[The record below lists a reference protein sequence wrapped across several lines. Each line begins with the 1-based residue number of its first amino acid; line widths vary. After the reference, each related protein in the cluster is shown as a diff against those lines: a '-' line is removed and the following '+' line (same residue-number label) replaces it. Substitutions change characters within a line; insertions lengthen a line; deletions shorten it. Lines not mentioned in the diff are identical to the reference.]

1 MKRLLAILLFGIC
14 LMPLFSH
21 AEKIKVTLDFRHFYN
36 PEQGNYLETMMH
48 FGGYSMKYKEN
59 ASGVLQGKLN
69 ITQVFRIGDS
79 VVAFKKYEVLTPEVE
94 DSVYSDFYDIQR
106 FQLAP
111 GDYTYDITIE
121 DVYAKKAKEKTIE
134 HTQPLEILDYS
145 NKVVISRPE
154 YIEQLMPTETPNM
167 FSKSGVD
174 IIPYISDYFPAA
186 LTNMAYYSEL
196 YFHSDTNAYVLKQ
209 SIQTTKGE
217 EVFGNL
223 FTQKRIKAQPVV
235 PIVNKFDIS
244 ELPSGDFFLVIEVVD
259 RENKTVVKK
268 KEFFQRTNPF
278 LAIDPEDLN
287 HIEVA
292 QNFKTIDSVFY
303 YLESLIPITGK
314 AEQKNII
321 TLLREADSS
330 KARTYIYQ
338 FWRKTT
344 PTDAWFGYLNYKKQV
359 QKAENLFGTNIRKG
373 FQSDRGR
380 VFLQYGDPDSR
391 FERENEPNSYP
402 YEIWHYYKI
411 GDQSNRKFVFYN
423 PSLVNGY
430 YDLLHSN
437 MRGELQNAN
446 WASDLRNRNTS
457 PSQRQNGEQQDTF
470 GGDAEDWFY
479 NHY

>member
-1 MKRLLAILLFGIC
+1 MKKLLAIIFLSVCMIPFL
-14 LMPLFSH
+14 SH
-21 AEKIKVTLDFRHFYN
+21 ADKIRVTLDFRHFYN
-36 PEQGNYLETMMH
+36 PQQGNYLETMMQ
-48 FGGYSMKYKEN
+48 FGGYSMQYREN
-59 ASGVLQGKLN
+59 ANGKLQGKLN

-79 VVAFKKYEVLTPEVE
+79 VVAFKKYEVLTPEVS

-121 DVYAKKAKEKTIE
+121 DVYGKKAKDKIIE
-134 HTQPLEILDYS
+134 HTQPIEIIDYA
-145 NKVVISRPE
+145 KEVVISRPE
-154 YIEQLMPTETPNM
+154 YIEQVTETKEQNM
-167 FSKSGVD
+167 FSKSGID
-174 IIPYISDYFPAA
+174 LIPYISDYFPAA
-186 LTNMAYYSEL
+186 LTNMAYYTEI
-196 YFHSDTNAYVLKQ
+196 YFHEDTNAYVLKQ
-209 SIQTTKGE
+209 SIQTSKGE
-217 EVFGNL
+217 QVFGDL
-223 FTQKRIKAQPVV
+223 FKQRRITAQPVL
-235 PIVNKFDIS
+235 PIVNNFDIS

-292 QNFKTIDSVFY
+292 QNFKTMDSVFY

-321 TLLREADSS
+321 TLLREADTS

-344 PTDAWFGYLNYKKQV
+344 PSDAWFGFVSYKKQV

-373 FQSDRGR
+373 YESDRGR
-380 VFLQYGDPDSR
+380 VYLQYGAPNSR
-391 FERENEPNSYP
+391 FERQNEPNSYP
-402 YEIWHYYKI
+402 YEIWHYYQI
-411 GDQSNRKFVFYN
+411 GEQSNRKFVFYN

-437 MRGELQNAN
+437 MRGEIQNSN
-446 WASDLRNRNTS
+446 WLHDLRNRNTS
-457 PSQRQNGEQQDTF
+457 PSQRQNDQRHDTF
-470 GGDAEDWFY
+470 GGDAEDFW
-479 NHY
+479 NSHM